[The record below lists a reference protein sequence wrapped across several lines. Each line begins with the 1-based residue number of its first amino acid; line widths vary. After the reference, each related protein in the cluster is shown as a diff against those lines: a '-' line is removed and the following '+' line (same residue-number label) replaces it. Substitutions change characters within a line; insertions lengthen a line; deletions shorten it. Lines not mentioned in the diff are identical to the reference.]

1 MSANF
6 YLSSHANHHLHPR
19 AALLTARI
27 DDLRHATEQEL
38 AWIDIWSAGAIQ
50 KICKR
55 LQLRQ
60 QVVATAVVFFR
71 RFYLRNAYC
80 ETDPALVAA
89 ACCYVAAKAE
99 ETPVH
104 VKSAVGE
111 ARVVFNDMS
120 HPSFPSD
127 NHRLAEMEFYLLEEL
142 DFHLVVYHPYRAL
155 SQLTG
160 RDGGSSAALSVTDD
174 AGKKRRV
181 LEMDDTALQMAW
193 FIINDTYRSLLP
205 LLHPPHLIALAAIYL
220 AFALHPPAACAAS
233 ILPPPPTPAASTSSI
248 SSAAAAGTTHHAAK
262 AGIASRTRRASQ
274 DATASSSSS
283 SFPTSSSVAAAA
295 STTDAPPPATPPASN
310 DPISFLAALQVD
322 QHIVLEVVQEI
333 VSLYEV
339 WAQLEGASSS
349 SSSSASAS
357 AASAASAAG
366 SPAAAAMGV
375 GSKPATPQPGATPG
389 GTAAG
394 GGAAG
399 AKVGPD
405 ERVLGILKRMQDAR
419 MREVREE
426 RGRAVQRELS
436 GVAGVQGG
444 RKG

>member
-19 AALLTARI
+19 AAILTSRL

-111 ARVVFNDMS
+111 AKVVFNDMS

-142 DFHLVVYHPYRAL
+142 DFHLVVFHPYRAL

-160 RDGGSSAALSVTDD
+160 RDGGANIEGEG
-174 AGKKRRV
+174 GKKRRV

-220 AFALHPPAACAAS
+220 AFALHPPAPCAS
-233 ILPPPPTPAASTSSI
+233 TILAPPPPSAAS
-248 SSAAAAGTTHHAAK
+248 SAPSATKGGGGG
-262 AGIASRTRRASQ
+262 GIASRTRRASQ
-274 DATASSSSS
+274 DSTA
-283 SFPTSSSVAAAA
+283 PTSSS
-295 STTDAPPPATPPASN
+295 STSLAPPSSSAAVAQQREDEQDK
-310 DPISFLAALQVD
+310 DPISFLSSLQID
-322 QHIVLEVVQEI
+322 QSLVLEIVQEI

-339 WAQLEGASSS
+339 WAQLEGTSPSSS
-349 SSSSASAS
+349 LLPVSSSASG
-357 AASAASAAG
+357 AG
-366 SPAAAAMGV
+366 
-375 GSKPATPQPGATPG
+375 KPSTSLPGAPQGQGPGAGQPGQGQGQGKQAS
-389 GTAAG
+389 
-394 GGAAG
+394 
-399 AKVGPD
+399 PD

-419 MREVREE
+419 MREIREE
-426 RGRAVQRELS
+426 RGRMVQRELS
-436 GVAGVQGG
+436 GIGSGGVGG
-444 RKG
+444 GNGGSGGGGGGGGQRKG